1 MVIVFAYMAGSMLPS
16 SQIERA
22 TAPEWRAATYRGLT
36 IGKSTRADML
46 RVLGKPLSSGPSAD
60 QAPPQP
66 IIWND
71 YGTISDELSGSLA
84 VEVDSRDNRIVSISI
99 TPTNLSKDD
108 AIKYFGR
115 DYLSMRYAFCKDQ
128 PDAGGLGFIYESPA
142 SGDISFIEYRAK
154 GVAIQFDSGGIVGAI
169 YFVAKPMGLV
179 SEAACQ
185 KEIEK
190 FSKNKR

>member
-1 MVIVFAYMAGSMLPS
+1 MLRS
-16 SQIERA
+16 SQIVRA
-22 TAPEWRAATYRGLT
+22 KAPEWRAATYRGLT
-36 IGKSTRADML
+36 IGKSTQADML

-60 QAPPQP
+60 QAPPQR

-71 YGTISDELSGSLA
+71 YGIMSGDLTGSLA
-84 VEVDSRDNRIVSISI
+84 VEVDSRDNRIVSISMS
-99 TPTNLSKDD
+99 PTNLSKDD

-115 DYLSMRYAFCKDQ
+115 DYLSMGYAVCKDQ

-154 GVAIQFDSGGIVGAI
+154 GIAVQFESGGIVVAI
-169 YFVAKPMGLV
+169 YFVAKPMGFV
-179 SEAACQ
+179 SESACQ

-190 FSKNKR
+190 FRKNKR